1 MAMSGLCSV
10 GLSDKA
16 TIFILTSDTKLKVPR
31 VGHDSVVWDNYIVI
45 VGGEGVRKHEIWEW
59 REDEQD
65 FDVFISKTPVNDYS
79 YYPSVFALNPFDH
92 PNQ

>member
-65 FDVFISKTPVNDYS
+65 FDVFIQAYSNDIK
-79 YYPSVFALNPFDH
+79 LNLWH
-92 PNQ
+92 ITGKGAWV